1 MIHKSIIK
9 SGAFLGKLISKL
21 LYYNVFFKFYNF
33 IYEHSSWFIIRLFVK
48 FIELPDKD
56 NQWSVFL
63 PNEKKVITKI
73 VQGNLKTRQFALSY
87 KWHSPSI
94 NFTEEIVNNYYTND
108 IPWID
113 IGANL
118 GLRSLLPLSEKRPV
132 YFIEPNDELNKINR
146 ERCQLNGF
154 SKYTFLTFGA
164 SDKAGEIE
172 FFIDESSYCS
182 SIEQSNLK
190 ENSIEKIE
198 TIKIETIDCLFAEQ
212 INIWKTA
219 YIKIDVEGH
228 ELKVLEGAKRF
239 ISKLAPTMIIE
250 VSEKG
255 SHFLAFFEKMQKFG
269 YTIYEIRRFSSNR
282 FFRKV
287 NAQSDI
293 SENPIKSNDFLCV
306 KNPDLINIIEK
317 HTV

>member
-1 MIHKSIIK
+1 MIHKTIIK
-9 SGAFLGKLISKL
+9 IGTFIGKIISKL
-21 LYYNVFFKFYNF
+21 LYYNMLFRLYNF
-33 IYEHSSWFIIRLFVK
+33 IYEHSSWFVIRLFVK

-56 NQWSVFL
+56 NKWYVFL
-63 PNEKKVITKI
+63 PNGKKVITKI

-94 NFTEEIVNNYYTND
+94 NFTEELINNYYTND
-108 IPWID
+108 ISWID

-118 GLRSLLPLSEKRPV
+118 GLRSLLPLSGKRPV

-146 ERCQLNGF
+146 ERCKLNGF
-154 SKYTFLTFGA
+154 NNYSFMEFGA

-182 SIEQSNLK
+182 SIEQTNLK
-190 ENSIEKIE
+190 QNSIEKIE
-198 TIKIETIDCLFAEQ
+198 IIKIETIDRLFAEQ

-219 YIKIDVEGH
+219 YIKMDVEGH
-228 ELKVLEGAKRF
+228 ELKVLDGAKQL
-239 ISKLAPTMIIE
+239 ISKLAPTMLIE

-255 SHFLAFFEKMQKFG
+255 SHFLTFFEKMRKFG
-269 YTIYEIRRFSSNR
+269 YTIYEIRRFCSSR

-287 NAQSDI
+287 NAQTDV

-306 KNPDLINIIEK
+306 KDLDLIGIIEK